1 MKRKKV
7 LATVPNKPKGRGKVV
22 TAQVTEGI
30 LVLNFWEDKKLEARY
45 CMNTETS
52 EYETYFVKS
61 NTWEQ
66 RRIQDTWERTWDSS
80 CYKLGQCTKL
90 DSEADRKVIAKA
102 LKLKQAHTD
111 VFYDID
117 FRQSDR
123 NCNIRE
129 RARESKE
136 TRIRNMMSLVPA
148 IPLNFKEWIFQ
159 LAAGMDYAF
168 YNKEKEKWVCT
179 ACKNWFKETQIKREN
194 KKKIIHNTMITCPC
208 CKKDIQAKT
217 RQKKVEKITH
227 ALLLQNM
234 DKDRSVARHFNID
247 IYWNNEGV
255 RSVTLDETVR
265 TILLRNDKKYAC
277 KLYYA
282 QELWHGGAGGWVG
295 SWGKRN
301 PQQKKIHKEYLYPQ
315 GIDEA
320 LKDTVYEKWTG
331 IFNQLAAAG
340 QLLWYNNLMTGWRL
354 EGLPNLIEYLYKGRF
369 YRLLEETT
377 ENIWPLSG
385 EYYGPLIIRGTK
397 TVEEIFY
404 IKDRQKINRIR
415 DCNGG
420 DNIVRWMQWSDKD
433 AKKIND
439 ETLKWLTD
447 EKVTRDDIYFISD
460 RMSVQQI
467 MNYVKKQQ
475 AGGYKGKS
483 TSRVFEQWKDYL
495 NMCKQLK
502 KDVKDEMVYRPRE
515 LKRRHDECVEELN
528 KRRILEAMKQNPQ
541 QRKQEAR
548 KMREK
553 FPGAEEVLK
562 EIKSKYEYENEEFLI
577 IVPQKLMDI
586 VTEGQALHHCV
597 GNTERYFER
606 IMNRETYIC
615 FLRRK
620 SDPEVPF
627 YTIEVE
633 PGGTIR
639 QHRSY
644 LDEEP
649 NIEEIRGFLKEW
661 QKEIK
666 KRISSKDKKYAE
678 ISKKKREQN
687 IEELK
692 RNKNL
697 RVLKGLEE
705 DFMEAI

>member
-7 LATVPNKPKGRGKVV
+7 LAAVPNKPKKKGKVV
-22 TAQVTEGI
+22 TAQLVENI
-30 LVLNFWEDKKLEARY
+30 LVLNFWKDKELEARY

-52 EYETYFVKS
+52 EYQTYLVKE

-66 RRIQDTWERTWDSS
+66 RRIQDTWARTWDSS
-80 CYKLGQCTKL
+80 CYKLGECTEM
-90 DSEADRKVIAKA
+90 DSKADRKVIIEA
-102 LKLKQAHTD
+102 LKLEKAND
-111 VFYDID
+111 NIFYDISSK
-117 FRQSDR
+117 QENR
-123 NCNIRE
+123 NYEVRE
-129 RARESKE
+129 RAIESKE
-136 TRIRNMMSLVPA
+136 TRIRNMMNLVPA
-148 IPLNFKEWIFQ
+148 IPYDFKEWIFRQ
-159 LAAGMDYAF
+159 AAGMDYAF
-168 YNKEKEKWVCT
+168 YNKEKSQWVCT
-179 ACKNWFKETQIKREN
+179 SCKGWFEEKQIKKEN
-194 KKKIIHNTMITCPC
+194 KKKTTHNTMITCPC
-208 CKKDIQAKT
+208 CEKEIQAKT
-217 RQKKVEKITH
+217 RTKKVEKITH
-227 ALLLQNM
+227 ALLLQDM
-234 DKDRSVARHFNID
+234 DKNRSVARHINVD
-247 IYWNNEGV
+247 IYWNDKGV

-265 TILLRNDKKYAC
+265 IILLRNDKKWPC

-282 QELWHGGAGGWVG
+282 QECWSGLYRGWNTD
-295 SWGKRN
+295 WGERNSGQKR
-301 PQQKKIHKEYLYPQ
+301 IFKEYLYPK

-340 QLLWYNNLMTGWRL
+340 QLLWYNNLMTAWYYKK
-354 EGLPNLIEYLYKGRF
+354 LPGLIEYLYKGRF
-369 YRLLEETT
+369 YRLLEETA
-377 ENIWPLSG
+377 EDIWPANG
-385 EYYGPLIIRGTK
+385 EYYGPLIIRGTN

-420 DNIVRWMQWSDKD
+420 DNIVKWMQWSDQN

-439 ETLKWLTD
+439 ETLKWLTE
-447 EKVTRDDIYFISD
+447 EKIYRDDINFISD

-475 AGGYKGKS
+475 AGSYKGKS
-483 TSRVFEQWKDYL
+483 TSRIFEQWRDYL
-495 NMCKQLK
+495 NMCQQLK
-502 KDVKDEMVYRPRE
+502 KNIQDEMVYRPRE

-528 KRRILEAMKQNPQ
+528 KQRIIKAMQQNPE
-541 QRKQEAR
+541 QREEEAQ
-548 KMREK
+548 KMRKK

-562 EIKSKYEYENEEFLI
+562 EIKPKYEYENEEYII
-577 IVPQKLMDI
+577 IVPQQLMEI

-606 IMNRETYIC
+606 IKNRETYIC

-620 SDPEVPF
+620 SEAEIPF

-666 KRISSKDKKYAE
+666 KRINSKDKKYAE
-678 ISKKKREQN
+678 ISKKKREEN

-692 RNKNL
+692 RQNNL